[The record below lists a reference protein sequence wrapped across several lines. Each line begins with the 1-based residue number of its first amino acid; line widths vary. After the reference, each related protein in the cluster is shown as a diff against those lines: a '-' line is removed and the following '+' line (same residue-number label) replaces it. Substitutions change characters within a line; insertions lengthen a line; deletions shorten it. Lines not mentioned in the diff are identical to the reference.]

1 LKSKSSNLNSFLILF
16 GMENIIIRFFKLLVT
31 IIITLIILII
41 IKSNKVFKK
50 NFYKYVYESNIS
62 FSKINKLYK
71 EYFGNIL
78 PLNIKDLEPVFNE
91 KLIYEE
97 KEKYLD
103 GVKLIVG
110 ENYLVPSLNDGV
122 VVFTGYKENY
132 GNVVIINQSDGTD
145 LWYGN
150 LDNINVKLYDNIKKG
165 QYIGNVKNELYLVFK
180 KNGNILD
187 YEKYI

>member
-1 LKSKSSNLNSFLILF
+1 
-16 GMENIIIRFFKLLVT
+16 MENIIIRFFKLLVT